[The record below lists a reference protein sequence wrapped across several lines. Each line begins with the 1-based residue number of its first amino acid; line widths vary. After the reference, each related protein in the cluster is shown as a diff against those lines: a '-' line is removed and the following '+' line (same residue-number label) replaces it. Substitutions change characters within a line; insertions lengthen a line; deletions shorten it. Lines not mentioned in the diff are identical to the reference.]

1 MRILHEALRPP
12 DGHELEQ
19 LVVTTFTLDLVSLL
33 SVPLAFA
40 WFGVQGDSD
49 AVERDPLEL
58 LAAVERQSGRI
69 TVFHQ
74 AGAIAVPGRHR
85 QLLSLV
91 EDALTGVPTP
101 RAGGVFHPKLWIA
114 AYHDQ
119 TGDRRYR
126 LLCLSRNLTADRCW
140 DTILSL
146 EGSPT
151 AARRNDSE
159 PLADFVTWLARRP
172 SVSPARAAQ
181 LRRLG
186 RELRS
191 VRFDPPP
198 PFERVQFRPLGIR
211 GYRNDPI
218 AAARRDRLLVVS
230 PFLGADQL
238 ERLAGEP
245 WETTLVTRA
254 EEAARLHGSVSPSIT
269 RVLQLDDALEAE
281 PDDSEVPAPGLAG
294 LHAKFY
300 VADQGWNATMWT
312 GSANATSAAF
322 KRNVEFFVELHGK
335 KSTCGIDKVLGD
347 GSDGTFASMLVPVED
362 MQAKAE
368 DDSLER
374 RLDALAREIAELP
387 LEVRVSEKD
396 DLWTLELARPRAL
409 TFPPGAS
416 VTAAPLTLQ
425 RGATAIDLSNQVL
438 ARFQGLKAHEVSGLF
453 VLEVRLD
460 IDPKVSRCFVAHW
473 PLVGMVPDR
482 VHALLVELASDP
494 ERVLAFV
501 RLFLAGDEAPM
512 SIGPFGGGNL
522 GGNGGWG
529 LAPEAPLLELLV
541 RALAREPQ
549 RLDDLARWLPDMAAA
564 AGDPGADLLRI
575 WEPVWQARQERAQ

>member
-12 DGHELEQ
+12 EGHELEQ

-40 WFGVQGDSD
+40 WFGGQGDSD

-74 AGAIAVPGRHR
+74 AGAIAVPSRHR
-85 QLLSLV
+85 RLLSLV
-91 EDALTGVPTP
+91 EDALAAVPAP
-101 RAGGVFHPKLWIA
+101 RAGGVFHPKVWIA
-114 AYHDQ
+114 AYRDEAAN
-119 TGDRRYR
+119 RRYR
-126 LLCLSRNLTADRCW
+126 LLCLSRNLTTDRCW

-151 AARRNDSE
+151 AAHRDDSK
-159 PLADFVTWLARRP
+159 PLADFVIWLARRP
-172 SVSPARAAQ
+172 SVSPARAAN

-186 RELRS
+186 RELSS
-191 VRFDPPP
+191 VRFEPPP
-198 PFERVQFRPLGIR
+198 PFQRVQFRPLGIR

-218 AAARRDRLLVVS
+218 EAERRDRLLVVS

-238 ERLAGEP
+238 ERLAEEP
-245 WETTLVTRA
+245 WETTLVTRP
-254 EEAARLHGSVSPSIT
+254 EEAARLEGSLSPSIT

-281 PDDSEVPAPGLAG
+281 PEDGEIRTPWLAG
-294 LHAKFY
+294 LHAKLY

-322 KRNVEFFVELHGK
+322 KRNVEFLVELHGK
-335 KSTCGIDKVLGD
+335 KSACGIDKVLGD
-347 GSDGTFASMLVPVED
+347 GSDGTFGSMLVSVEHL
-362 MQAKAE
+362 QAKAE

-374 RLDALAREIAELP
+374 RLDALAHEIAELP
-387 LEVRVSEKD
+387 LEVGAAEED
-396 DLWTLELARPRAL
+396 NLWTLELARSRAL
-409 TFPPGAS
+409 TAPEGAS
-416 VTAAPLTLQ
+416 ISAAPLTWR
-425 RGATAIDLSNQVL
+425 RGPQALDLAKQVL
-438 ARFQGLKAHEVSGLF
+438 ARFPGLKAHEVSGLF

-460 IDPKVSRCFVAHW
+460 ADPKASRSFVAHW
-473 PLVGMVPDR
+473 PLVGRVPDR

-501 RLFLAGDEAPM
+501 RMFLADGEAPM

-541 RALAREPQ
+541 RALARDPQ

-564 AGDPGADLLRI
+564 AGDSGADLLRI
-575 WEPVWQARQERAQ
+575 WEPVWQARQELSQ